1 MADNSEQEGK
11 QRTMSILS
19 FGSKNRKNR
28 KSIGPASIFEDT
40 PKSPTRPA
48 KKTPSY
54 NPNPAEIYGAQPGAW
69 PPLHARLIACY
80 PEISSN
86 GKLAADNV
94 LTMGSIRSMQ
104 HRDTNGEI
112 ISMEYA
118 RTMPRYAK
126 LANIKIADP
135 DRSNPTRPRLERPL
149 ATIMSFHAAVDGV
162 YGERAYSKSGWWRDF
177 RPEMKSS

>member
-1 MADNSEQEGK
+1 MSDKSEQQGK

-28 KSIGPASIFEDT
+28 KSIGPASIFEDIPT
-40 PKSPTRPA
+40 SPTRPA

-94 LTMGSIRSMQ
+94 LTMGSIRAMQ
-104 HRDTNGEI
+104 HRDANGEI
-112 ISMEYA
+112 ISMENA
-118 RTMPRYAK
+118 RTIPRYAK
-126 LANIKIADP
+126 LADMEAADP

-162 YGERAYSKSGWWRDF
+162 YGERTYSKSGG
-177 RPEMKSS
+177 

>member
-1 MADNSEQEGK
+1 MSDNSEQQGK
-11 QRTMSILS
+11 QRTTSILS

-28 KSIGPASIFEDT
+28 KSIGPASIFEDIPT
-40 PKSPTRPA
+40 SPTRPA
-48 KKTPSY
+48 KKLPSY

-94 LTMGSIRSMQ
+94 LTMGSIRAIQ
-104 HRDTNGEI
+104 HRDGNGEI
-112 ISMEYA
+112 ISMGIA
-118 RTMPRYAK
+118 RTTPRCAR
-126 LANIKIADP
+126 LADMGAADP

-162 YGERAYSKSGWWRDF
+162 YGERTYSRSGG
-177 RPEMKSS
+177 

>member
-1 MADNSEQEGK
+1 MSYNSEQEGK

-28 KSIGPASIFEDT
+28 KSIGPASILENT
-40 PKSPTRPA
+40 PTSPTRPA

-86 GKLAADNV
+86 GKLAENV

-104 HRDTNGEI
+104 HRDANGEI

-118 RTMPRYAK
+118 RT
-126 LANIKIADP
+126 
-135 DRSNPTRPRLERPL
+135 
-149 ATIMSFHAAVDGV
+149 HA
-162 YGERAYSKSGWWRDF
+162 SLC
-177 RPEMKSS
+177 